1 MMSITFQLVLALLSR
16 GQVKIS
22 AHGYDE
28 LANDGILVRDVITGI
43 REAVIFEDYP
53 EYPQGRCVLVL
64 QKDSQGKPVHVVWG
78 IAKNTESP
86 AVLVTAYRPDPA
98 RWSSDF
104 TRRKP

>member
-43 REAVIFEDYP
+43 VKFCKKYM
-53 EYPQGRCVLVL
+53 QM
-64 QKDSQGKPVHVVWG
+64 
-78 IAKNTESP
+78 
-86 AVLVTAYRPDPA
+86 TANNC
-98 RWSSDF
+98 
-104 TRRKP
+104 